1 MAKIGT
7 EQIDVSF
14 DDLLLD
20 EENPRLGFVDSQ
32 PAALEKL
39 VELNATHFRNLML
52 SIKEN
57 GLDPGDSLYVIEKPD
72 SHDLHVLDGN
82 RRLSA
87 VMVLHNLSLLDGID
101 ITDKTKRSLQKAAE
115 GFDVASFDDI
125 RCVKFP
131 DRASANEWIYR
142 RHTGSADG
150 EGRINWGPL
159 EIARFTN
166 NRSVIDVLAFVG
178 RNADHSEEEWDET
191 KRVIE
196 SKQSS
201 NLERILESSAGQEH
215 LGLSLEKGEDGEVIP
230 KVTKDPKFVLGVV
243 EQIIDDL
250 KEGEINSRNM
260 NTASEIQSYFA
271 GLPEPLQPSSAKDVP
286 PVTLAEVDIKT
297 KTSGSGGKGKKK
309 AVKKKR
315 SRKATGKRR
324 TLAPKKHTF
333 AEPSYEKG
341 SLLLKEASGLQL
353 RTYPVSAAFVLRAFL
368 ELSIRDYAKAHSI
381 PLTYQKSGKRTE
393 KHLTRLGEEVRSHI
407 VANNISGL
415 TASDLRAFK
424 SRILTKTSNVSI
436 QALNGFVHSRFA
448 IPTEDELR
456 SGWEASIPLFLATFG
471 EA

>member
-1 MAKIGT
+1 MAKIDT

-20 EENPRLGFVDSQ
+20 EENPRLGIVESQ
-32 PAALEKL
+32 SAALKKL
-39 VELNATHFRNLML
+39 VELNANHFRNLML

-57 GLDPGDSLYVIEKPD
+57 GLDPGDSLYVIDKD
-72 SHDLHVLDGN
+72 GTHDLIVLDGN

-87 VMVLHNLSLLDGID
+87 TMVLHNLSLLDGIK

-115 GFDVASFDDI
+115 GFNKSDFDDI

-131 DRASANEWIYR
+131 DRVSANEWIYR
-142 RHTGSADG
+142 RHTGTADG

-159 EIARFTN
+159 DIARFTN

-178 RNADHSEEEWDET
+178 RNADHSEEEWEET

-201 NLERILESSAGQEH
+201 NLERILQSSAGQAH
-215 LGLSLEKGEDGEVIP
+215 LGLSLDKGEDGEVIP
-230 KVTKDPKFVLGVV
+230 KVSKDPKYVLAVV
-243 EQIIDDL
+243 DKIIDDL
-250 KEGEINSRNM
+250 KQGEINSRNM
-260 NTASEIQSYFA
+260 NTASEIQSYFDD
-271 GLPEPLQPSSAKDVP
+271 LPDSLQPAYAKDVT
-286 PVTLAEVDIKT
+286 PVTLADVDIKT
-297 KTSGSGGKGKKK
+297 KKQVPGGK
-309 AVKKKR
+309 
-315 SRKATGKRR
+315 RKATKTKKKQSHKPSGKRR
-324 TLAPKKHTF
+324 TLAPKKHPF

-341 SLLLKEASGLQL
+341 RLLLKEASGLQL
-353 RTYPVSAAFVLRAFL
+353 KTYPVSAAFVLRAFL
-368 ELSIRDYAKAHSI
+368 ELTIRDYAKTHSI
-381 PLTYQKSGKRTE
+381 ALTFLKAGKRTE

-407 VANNISGL
+407 VANGVSGL

-436 QALNGFVHSRFA
+436 QALNSFVHSRFA

-456 SGWEASIPLFLATFG
+456 SGWEASVPVFLATYG

>member
-1 MAKIGT
+1 MAKIET
-7 EQIDVSF
+7 EQIDVPF
-14 DDLLLD
+14 EDLLLD
-20 EENPRLGFVDSQ
+20 EENPRLGIVDSQ

-39 VELNATHFRNLML
+39 VELNANHFRNLML

-57 GLDPGDSLYVIEKPD
+57 GLDPGDSLYVIDKDDTE
-72 SHDLHVLDGN
+72 DLIVLDGN

-101 ITDKTKRSLQKAAE
+101 ITDKTKRSLHQAAD
-115 GFDVASFDDI
+115 GFDQKSFDDI

-201 NLERILESSAGQEH
+201 NLERILESSAGQTH
-215 LGLSLEKGEDGEVIP
+215 LGLTLEKGADGEVIP
-230 KVTKDPKFVLGVV
+230 KVSKDPKFVLAVV
-243 EQIIDDL
+243 DHIIDDL

-260 NTASEIQSYFA
+260 NTASEIQSYFDR
-271 GLPEPLQPSSAKDVP
+271 LPTTLQPTSAKDVTP
-286 PVTLAEVDIKT
+286 IALADVDMKA
-297 KTSGSGGKGKKK
+297 KKSQAGGKGK
-309 AVKKKR
+309 AAKKKR
-315 SRKATGKRR
+315 RSRKPTGKRR

-333 AEPSYEKG
+333 AEPPYEKG

-353 RTYPVSAAFVLRAFL
+353 KTYPVSAAFVLRAFL

-381 PLTYQKSGKRTE
+381 PLTYTKSGKRTE

-407 VANNISGL
+407 VANNTAGL

-456 SGWEASIPLFLATFG
+456 SGWEASVPVFLAAFG